1 MKEQEEVPGRLSP
14 DLKSPVLMDLRHRIV
29 FTPIQIMIADEDK
42 LFTEGIVALISQWS
56 EFQMVAKAATY
67 DEVLRHAVAYS
78 PSIILMGVRM
88 QSVRCSEII
97 HAIYEK
103 HLDPYFVVVASH
115 NDAADIL
122 EVLRA
127 GATGYGIR
135 EGLSA
140 DRLRG
145 ILWGVAA
152 GEIVLSGPVT
162 SLRTGLLEQEKKPL
176 PEYAF
181 FQDLTKREREV
192 LVFLVE
198 GMSNAEISHQL
209 FLSEPTVKKII
220 GRITEKLQVSNRVQ
234 AAVLAARYMMTH
246 KL

>member
-1 MKEQEEVPGRLSP
+1 M
-14 DLKSPVLMDLRHRIV
+14 
-29 FTPIQIMIADEDK
+29 
-42 LFTEGIVALISQWS
+42 
-56 EFQMVAKAATY
+56 
-67 DEVLRHAVAYS
+67 
-78 PSIILMGVRM
+78 
-88 QSVRCSEII
+88 
-97 HAIYEK
+97 
-103 HLDPYFVVVASH
+103 
-115 NDAADIL
+115 
-122 EVLRA
+122 
-127 GATGYGIR
+127 
-135 EGLSA
+135 
-140 DRLRG
+140 
-145 ILWGVAA
+145 
-152 GEIVLSGPVT
+152 
-162 SLRTGLLEQEKKPL
+162 

>member
-29 FTPIQIMIADEDK
+29 STPIQIMIADEDK

-122 EVLRA
+122 EALRA

-162 SLRTGLLEQEKKPL
+162 SLRTGLLEQEKKPFQNKAL
-176 PEYAF
+176 DNKEY
-181 FQDLTKREREV
+181 LGK
-192 LVFLVE
+192 
-198 GMSNAEISHQL
+198 
-209 FLSEPTVKKII
+209 
-220 GRITEKLQVSNRVQ
+220 
-234 AAVLAARYMMTH
+234 
-246 KL
+246 

>member
-29 FTPIQIMIADEDK
+29 STPIQIMIADEDK

-97 HAIYEK
+97 HAIYE
-103 HLDPYFVVVASH
+103 
-115 NDAADIL
+115 NIL
-122 EVLRA
+122 EALRA